1 MGVET
6 IMKQPGEVVRRPVR
20 FAALAVATALG
31 SVTVVPR
38 GLVTGAAA
46 LVATPTLN
54 AGAVTVALTGG
65 SDGERYLV
73 TVRANGADGAVA
85 EAELDVAV
93 MDCAWAMPDG
103 GAPYLTIA
111 EFVDRVGLPEVI
123 ALTDGTGEG
132 RIDRAMLINKL
143 IDAQST
149 VDAHFAGRYIVPLSD
164 PPLIVKKFVAE
175 LAHAA
180 LYPSGAPDG
189 VAEQAKQSLRMLER
203 IQGGQMQIPAAVPPT
218 PAVAENPILISPGK
232 RAYPDGL
239 AGYGNATDPARRW

>member
-1 MGVET
+1 MAVET

-31 SVTVVPR
+31 IVTVVPR
-38 GLVTGAAA
+38 GLVTGAVA

-73 TVRANGADGAVA
+73 TVQAQGADGTVA

-93 MDCAWAMPDG
+93 MDGAWAMPDG

-143 IDAQST
+143 VDAQST
-149 VDAHFAGRYIVPLSD
+149 VDAHFAGRYVVPLVD
-164 PPLIVKKFVAE
+164 PPIIVKKFVAE
-175 LAHAA
+175 LALAA

-203 IQGGQMQIPAAVPPT
+203 IQSGQMQIPAATPPAA
-218 PAVAENPILISPGK
+218 AVAEAPILISPGS

-239 AGYGNATDPARRW
+239 AGYGNAFDPGWRK